1 MNYSSQTVNGLGL
14 VFAFAQFCTDNFF
27 LSTDEDLAGDLLLS
41 EAKFPL
47 RRIMPQMQ
55 KKFQVVL
62 EKPDLKVGVK
72 ILM

>member
-1 MNYSSQTVNGLGL
+1 
-14 VFAFAQFCTDNFF
+14 